1 MTVKTKKKVEIQ
13 DKIAVLC
20 DICGK
25 NVDHSNFKDYQLD
38 RVDRIRASIGEY
50 YPEWDCRTTYALD
63 VCGPCFLTRI
73 KPAIE
78 TVVKFR
84 EYAAEDEEP
93 FLTEGE
99 VHKFL

>member
-20 DICGK
+20 DVCGK
-25 NVDHSNFKDYQLD
+25 NVTHANYKDFQLD
-38 RVDRIRASIGEY
+38 DVDKIHARIGPS
-50 YPEWDCRTTYALD
+50 YPEQDCRTVYTLD

-84 EYAAEDEEP
+84 EYDAEDEEP